1 MTELRRRMDDDLVAR
16 GYASRTRSS
25 YLWAVTGLA
34 RFYGRAPDRISDAE
48 VQAYLVHLHRER
60 QLSASTC
67 NVVVSELRFF
77 YHTTLKRP
85 RTTFDIPLSRQRGTL
100 PVLLSREAVDR
111 LIQHAP
117 NVKYRATPDHVR
129 HSAVAAAWHAAGA
142 PEPGGSRPT
151 HSTRAECEVLL
162 LTTYA
167 AGLRLNEVLHLRVSD
182 IDAARMTIRVQQG
195 KGGQDRYTVLS
206 PRLLEALRHYWKVRR
221 PRTWLFPSETTG
233 EPLHPTALQRV
244 YQGAKRRAGIGK
256 PGGIHGLRH
265 AFATHLLEAGVDLHT
280 IQRLLG
286 HGHISTTTRYVHLT
300 RHTEVG
306 PGSPLDLLAA
316 FAPTPQ
322 G

>member
-1 MTELRRRMDDDLVAR
+1 MTELRKRMEDDLIAR

-25 YLWAVTGLA
+25 YLWAVTSLA
-34 RFYGRAPDRISDAE
+34 RFYRRAPDQISDEE

-60 QLSASTC
+60 QLSSSTC
-67 NVVVSELRFF
+67 NVVVSGLRFF
-77 YHTTLKRP
+77 YHTTLKRS
-85 RTTFDIPLSRQRGTL
+85 RTTFDIPLSRQRGKL
-100 PVLLSREAVDR
+100 PVLLSREEVDQ
-111 LIQHAP
+111 LIRHATNP
-117 NVKYRATPDHVR
+117 KYRAM
-129 HSAVAAAWHAAGA
+129 
-142 PEPGGSRPT
+142 
-151 HSTRAECEVLL
+151 L

-182 IDAARMTIRVQQG
+182 IDSARMTIRVQHG

-206 PRLLEALRHYWKVRR
+206 PRLLDALRQYWKGRH

-244 YQGAKRRAGIGK
+244 YQAAKRRAGIGK

-286 HGHISTTTRYVHLT
+286 HGHISTTTRYFQLT
-300 RHTEVG
+300 RHTDIG
-306 PGSPLDLLAA
+306 PGSPLDLLAR
-316 FAPTPQ
+316 FAPPPQ